1 MTHHIHDRDSTE
13 AQFFDAYDKLKSD
26 LADER
31 QKNMLLTDQL
41 REANGENRDLSYK
54 VDFLT
59 AEVARVTASREQY
72 ERVAIRVSAFAES
85 IASVAVK
92 QLHDLQDEIKAT
104 AFAQVPGTVQSE
116 PEAPPDASEPPSE
129 HTGEPAHG
137 PSPSID
143 DISAVAIGKTFGSGF
158 RDSASFLPMRGGKER
173 ARI

>member
-13 AQFFDAYDKLKSD
+13 AQFFDAYDKMKSD

-72 ERVAIRVSAFAES
+72 ERVAIRVSAKMEGATAMM
-85 IASVAVK
+85 IR
-92 QLHDLQDEIKAT
+92 QLTDLQEEIKMA
-104 AFAQVPGTVQSE
+104 AFSEVPGAVASA
-116 PEAPPDASEPPSE
+116 PEAPLEGEKPPSE
-129 HTGEPAHG
+129 HTGEPEHG
-137 PSPSID
+137 PSPWVN
-143 DISAVAIGKTFGSGF
+143 DISAVAIGKTFGAGF
-158 RDSASFLPMRGGKER
+158 RDSASFLPMRDGKER